1 LFAGE
6 DIKKGQFVMQYIG
19 EVYNVNCEEA
29 QIRIE
34 AYSVSAFRFKF
45 EFKNIV

>member
-1 LFAGE
+1 
-6 DIKKGQFVMQYIG
+6 MQYIG

-34 AYSVSAFRFKF
+34 AYSVSNFQWSG
-45 EFKNIV
+45 IVKLVNRNQLAHI